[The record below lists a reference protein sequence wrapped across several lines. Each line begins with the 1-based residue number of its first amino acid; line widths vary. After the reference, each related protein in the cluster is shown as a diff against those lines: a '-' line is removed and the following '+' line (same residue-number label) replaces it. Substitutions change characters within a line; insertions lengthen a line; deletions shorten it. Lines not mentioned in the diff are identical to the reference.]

1 MKSTG
6 IVRNV
11 DNSGRFVLP
20 SELREIFGLKNGGG
34 LVEVYVEGDSIVL
47 KKYEPKCVFC
57 GSHDNIKEYM
67 DKNVCSKCASKMS
80 NL

>member
-11 DNSGRFVLP
+11 DTAGRLVLP
-20 SELREIFGLKNGGG
+20 SEIRETFNLKKDGG
-34 LVEVYVEGDSIVL
+34 LVEVYVDGDTIIL

-57 GSHDNIKEYM
+57 GSEENIKEYM
-67 DKNVCSKCASKMS
+67 DKNICTACAAKMS
-80 NL
+80 KL